1 MSKEKQRLK
10 ELEANGGIQVLEA
23 SLIFYVD
30 TSSQGDQMS
39 L

>member
-1 MSKEKQRLK
+1 
-10 ELEANGGIQVLEA
+10 VLEA

-39 L
+39 LWKNGPNVAQHIFCQN